1 MARYTGPKDRIAR
14 RFLTP
19 IFGSSRALERRAYPP
34 GQHGLRAGRRQKSE
48 YAVAL
53 GEKQKLKYQFG
64 VLEKQFRGYYHE
76 AVRRRGVTGEILLQ
90 LLELRLDNVCYR
102 LGFGNT
108 RQAARQLVGHGHVL
122 VNGTRLDV
130 PSYTVKPGDVIK
142 LGGKPSSQQLGLRML
157 DLTQAVPMK
166 DWVTI
171 DREKMEG
178 VVARLPDMDD
188 IDPLVNVQ
196 LIVELYSR

>member
-1 MARYTGPKDRIAR
+1 MARYTGPKDRISR

-19 IFGSSRALERRAYPP
+19 LFGSSRALERRAYPP
-34 GQHGLRAGRRQKSE
+34 GQHGLRAGRRKKSE
-48 YAVAL
+48 YAIAL

-64 VLEKQFRGYYHE
+64 VLEKQFRGYYEE
-76 AVRRRGVTGEILLQ
+76 AGRRRGVTGEILLQ
-90 LLELRLDNVCYR
+90 LLETRLDNVCFR

-122 VNGTRLDV
+122 VNGRRLDV
-130 PSYTVKPGDVIK
+130 PSYTCKPGDVIK
-142 LGGKPSSQQLGLRML
+142 VGGKPSSQQLGLRML

-171 DREKMEG
+171 DRETMEG
-178 VVARLPDMDD
+178 TVARLPEMDD
-188 IDPLVNVQ
+188 IEPLVNVA

>member
-19 IFGSSRALERRAYPP
+19 LFGSSRALERRAYPP
-34 GQHGLRAGRRQKSE
+34 GQHGLRAGRRKKSE

-53 GEKQKLKYQFG
+53 GEKQKLKFQFG
-64 VLEKQFRGYYHE
+64 VLEKQFRGYYEE
-76 AVRRRGVTGEILLQ
+76 AARQRGVTGEILLQ
-90 LLELRLDNVCYR
+90 LLETRLDNVCFR

-122 VNGTRLDV
+122 VNGKRLDV

-142 LGGKPSSQQLGLRML
+142 VGAKPSSQQLGLRML

-166 DWVTI
+166 EWVTI

-178 VVARLPDMDD
+178 TVNRLPDMDD
-188 IDPLVNVQ
+188 IEPLVNVQ